1 MGPDIF
7 KGLEIKTKTA
17 TLKKTSLSNNYINYS
32 IIKTDYLSFKIFN
45 TLFKRVS
52 KMLYFN
58 AQSTALFMFK
68 CDYSEMSG
76 QVGFTVWRSVED
88 CEILWITFHNQCYS
102 ILFSVLEDIISVVCV
117 YIFLYSNTFQ
127 QILFIITPGTVLLL
141 NNK

>member
-17 TLKKTSLSNNYINYS
+17 TLKKTSLSNIYINYS

-68 CDYSEMSG
+68 CDYSEMSD
-76 QVGFTVWRSVED
+76 QVRFRSVED